1 MYERSFQLE
10 IVTPERVVF
19 QSEALG
25 VSAPGTLGN
34 FQVLHNHAPLLS
46 TLEIGALQVKVPQ
59 GKDSVYA
66 VSGGFLEVKNN
77 TVVVLVETAE
87 EADQIDTNRAKAA
100 EERAVKRLQEKYE
113 TVDHERAK
121 LALLRATN
129 RLRIASHR

>member
-1 MYERSFQLE
+1 MYERSFKLE

-19 QSEALG
+19 QSDAVG

-34 FQVLHNHAPLLS
+34 FQVLNNHAPLLS
-46 TLEIGALQVKVPQ
+46 TIEIGALQVKETP
-59 GKDSVYA
+59 GKNTVYA
-66 VSGGFLEVKNN
+66 VSGGFLEVRNN

-87 EADQIDTNRAKAA
+87 QADQIDTERAKAA
-100 EERAVKRLQEKYE
+100 EERALKRLQEKYE
-113 TVDHERAK
+113 TVDHQRAK